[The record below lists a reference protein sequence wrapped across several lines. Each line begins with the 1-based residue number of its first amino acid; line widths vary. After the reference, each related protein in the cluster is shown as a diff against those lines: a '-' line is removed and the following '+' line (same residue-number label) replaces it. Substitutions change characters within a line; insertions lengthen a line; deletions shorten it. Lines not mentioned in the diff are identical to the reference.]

1 MDGLILFP
9 FYLRRPQSCSSDLRH
24 RCDRIKQGV
33 GGIRRAKW
41 PKWPGQVAGPRKI
54 SSETSWLFYPL
65 PELRPPGVTQGAMAK
80 SFGPPQADRPC
91 ITTGGLKISNS
102 FKDVQRSKMQC

>member
-1 MDGLILFP
+1 MAQVAGP
-9 FYLRRPQSCSSDLRH
+9 S
-24 RCDRIKQGV
+24 G
-33 GGIRRAKW
+33 RA
-41 PKWPGQVAGPRKI
+41 KWPGQVAGPRKI
-54 SSETSWLFYPL
+54 SSETSWPKTSWLFYPL
-65 PELRPPGVTQGAMAK
+65 PDLRPPGVTQGAMAK